1 MAINKMQG
9 EGVHT
14 NAQPD
19 VSYAETEALA
29 CQEMQNKALYA
40 TRQLAKRQYT
50 WLRKVAQLP
59 DTVSEFDDAVTKG
72 MVLKTFTTMAQARD
86 YLF

>member
-1 MAINKMQG
+1 
-9 EGVHT
+9 
-14 NAQPD
+14 
-19 VSYAETEALA
+19 
-29 CQEMQNKALYA
+29 MQNKSLYA

-59 DTVSEFDDAVTKG
+59 DAVSEFDDAVPKG
-72 MVLKTFTTMAQARD
+72 MVLKNFTTMAQARD